1 MIYILNSNDSIIKCK
16 IIIFQY
22 NNIQFIYMAILN
34 AVIYS
39 LLKDNITNIIS
50 YTQIFTEVTN

>member
-1 MIYILNSNDSIIKCK
+1 
-16 IIIFQY
+16 
-22 NNIQFIYMAILN
+22 MAILN

-39 LLKDNITNIIS
+39 LLKGNITNIIS

>member
-1 MIYILNSNDSIIKCK
+1 
-16 IIIFQY
+16 
-22 NNIQFIYMAILN
+22 MAILN

>member
-1 MIYILNSNDSIIKCK
+1 
-16 IIIFQY
+16 
-22 NNIQFIYMAILN
+22 MAILN

-39 LLKDNITNIIS
+39 LLKDNIANIIS